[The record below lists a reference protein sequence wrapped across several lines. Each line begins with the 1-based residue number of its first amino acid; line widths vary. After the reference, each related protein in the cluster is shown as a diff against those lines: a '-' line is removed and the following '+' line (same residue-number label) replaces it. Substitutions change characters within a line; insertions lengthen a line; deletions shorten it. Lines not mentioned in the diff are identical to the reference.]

1 MREQQIYQTR
11 DPLTKAEEQLF
22 EGTLSEKKNE
32 EQPVFSETKQ
42 EIAEQKT
49 AEYLKTAVDSEGNR
63 KQIEQN
69 KNVISEEIRPQ
80 QLELFEEKLLAPE
93 SRSRHQLIGQIF
105 DTYWL
110 VQFEDKFFIIDQHA
124 AHEKVYYERF
134 VKRFREQTVESQYLS
149 PPLIVSLNLQEEA
162 MTEMFSGVRNKEE
175 KTFTVRLTPD
185 KEFDNEVAFRFSKKL
200 GIVANNDLA
209 GTPFY
214 ISLKDLKTVKI
225 PQEDGKKKKE
235 MEGIAYNVP
244 GQAMVTLTD
253 GKKKLYEGE
262 IPVTQFGIIEYLAPV
277 LFNKNSTIKV
287 YFDPVTGGLLKVD
300 REESK

>member
-1 MREQQIYQTR
+1 MI
-11 DPLTKAEEQLF
+11 
-22 EGTLSEKKNE
+22 
-32 EQPVFSETKQ
+32 
-42 EIAEQKT
+42 
-49 AEYLKTAVDSEGNR
+49 
-63 KQIEQN
+63 
-69 KNVISEEIRPQ
+69 ISEEIRPQ

>member
-1 MREQQIYQTR
+1 MVVRYAQKPWKLYLQSVDDTPEFQPDVWFQMAPVHPPVLPQAVREQQIYQTM

-22 EGTLSEKKNE
+22 EGTLSDKKNE

-162 MTEMFSGVRNKEE
+162 
-175 KTFTVRLTPD
+175 LP
-185 KEFDNEVAFRFSKKL
+185 
-200 GIVANNDLA
+200 
-209 GTPFY
+209 P
-214 ISLKDLKTVKI
+214 
-225 PQEDGKKKKE
+225 
-235 MEGIAYNVP
+235 
-244 GQAMVTLTD
+244 
-253 GKKKLYEGE
+253 
-262 IPVTQFGIIEYLAPV
+262 
-277 LFNKNSTIKV
+277 
-287 YFDPVTGGLLKVD
+287 
-300 REESK
+300 

>member
-1 MREQQIYQTR
+1 MAEQAVREQQIYQTR

-22 EGTLSEKKNE
+22 EGTLSDKKNE

-110 VQFEDKFFIIDQHA
+110 VQLRINFLLSTSMRHM
-124 AHEKVYYERF
+124 
-134 VKRFREQTVESQYLS
+134 KRFIMS
-149 PPLIVSLNLQEEA
+149 VS
-162 MTEMFSGVRNKEE
+162 
-175 KTFTVRLTPD
+175 
-185 KEFDNEVAFRFSKKL
+185 
-200 GIVANNDLA
+200 
-209 GTPFY
+209 
-214 ISLKDLKTVKI
+214 
-225 PQEDGKKKKE
+225 
-235 MEGIAYNVP
+235 
-244 GQAMVTLTD
+244 
-253 GKKKLYEGE
+253 
-262 IPVTQFGIIEYLAPV
+262 
-277 LFNKNSTIKV
+277 
-287 YFDPVTGGLLKVD
+287 
-300 REESK
+300 

>member
-1 MREQQIYQTR
+1 MAEQAVREQQIYQTR

-22 EGTLSEKKNE
+22 EGTLSDKKNE

-162 MTEMFSGVRNKEE
+162 TS
-175 KTFTVRLTPD
+175 
-185 KEFDNEVAFRFSKKL
+185 
-200 GIVANNDLA
+200 
-209 GTPFY
+209 
-214 ISLKDLKTVKI
+214 
-225 PQEDGKKKKE
+225 
-235 MEGIAYNVP
+235 
-244 GQAMVTLTD
+244 
-253 GKKKLYEGE
+253 
-262 IPVTQFGIIEYLAPV
+262 
-277 LFNKNSTIKV
+277 
-287 YFDPVTGGLLKVD
+287 
-300 REESK
+300 